1 MNEKWLKYLN
11 RLSLPIQMV
20 VVMMGYF
27 VIEAISRHSVR
38 EAYTYMTERPLV
50 FLYNSFLIF
59 TTTLLVYLVRRRV
72 FMRTLLAIFWLVLG
86 IINGVLLANR
96 VTPFTGPDLH
106 LITDAFKIANKY
118 LSPVFFVI
126 VIILAAAALIGLV
139 FLFLK
144 GPKYQGKMTY
154 KLNIPLVLAGVLAFA
169 GTTKLALEKRV
180 LSNYFEI
187 LRLPMKTMDIL
198 TVWQPPYLTQASAV
212 PGITLRHP
220 SKESRRARAAL
231 PRREKNVPILFSCS
245 LSPSLILRW

>member
-11 RLSLPIQMV
+11 LLSLPIQMV

-27 VIEAISRHSVR
+27 VIEAISRHSVG

-59 TTTLLVYLVRRRV
+59 TTTLIVYLVRRRV
-72 FMRTLLAIFWLVLG
+72 FLRTLLAIFWLVLG

-106 LITDAFKIANKY
+106 LLTDAFKIANKY

-126 VIILAAAALIGLV
+126 VIILAVAALIGLV

-180 LSNYFEI
+180 LSNYFGNIAFAYE
-187 LRLPMKTMDIL
+187 DYGY
-198 TVWQPPYLTQASAV
+198 PYCLATTIFNTGISCPRDYSEAS
-212 PGITLRHP
+212 IN
-220 SKESRRARAAL
+220 K
-231 PRREKNVPILFSCS
+231 REK
-245 LSPSLILRW
+245 